1 MKKAL
6 LLSLALSLTLYSLRT
21 TMYRWTD
28 KHILVHTYI
37 YSCYYFIIKYN
48 TCVIAIKTNTRRNMA
63 SGAYLLL
70 LSSMT
75 ITSCFSYSF
84 H

>member
-28 KHILVHTYI
+28 KHILVHTYTYI
-37 YSCYYFIIKYN
+37 LVIILSSN
-48 TCVIAIKTNTRRNMA
+48 TTHV
-63 SGAYLLL
+63 LLL
-70 LSSMT
+70 LKP
-75 ITSCFSYSF
+75 IQGEIWRVERIYYYY
-84 H
+84 HR